1 MKPLAIYVGGKSAE
15 RIYQGGRIIWQRGG
29 ELSLDHIADLF
40 ANGYHLLQ
48 ADPAIVLTSIGPLVT
63 VLGGGLSA
71 LAIADLTVDYGSATA
86 IDGAVTPFPVLSL
99 VCEADSLT
107 REENGFLISQAVSIS
122 HEADHTTDPVI
133 HSLIVDAVYGAHRED
148 HRTTPEASVI
158 VPEAVIGSHWEDQAT
173 TNEAEAEVPD
183 AVPGSHEE
191 DQSTTQEAAAEVAG
205 SAFLASG
212 SHNRTTTEASIL
224 PFRVSGIV
232 EMAGDTDSRTEDES
246 SLDAPVSVPLSA
258 LLRLV
263 TTLEASLTVA
273 PVAGVSANGA
283 SKTDLFAVLDFD
295 EEDEGVWY
303 DPVKRGTDLY
313 IRSVYSVEQTGNNVT
328 IR

>member
-99 VCEADSLT
+99 VCEAESLT
-107 REENGFLISQAVSIS
+107 QEENDFLVSQAVSIS
-122 HEADHTTDPVI
+122 HEADHATDPVI
-133 HSLIVDAVYGAHRED
+133 HSLIADAVSGAHREDHLTDPEVSLDVPEAVEGTHIEDLTTAEAVAAEIPDAVYGAH
-148 HRTTPEASVI
+148 
-158 VPEAVIGSHWEDQAT
+158 GEDQAT
-173 TNEAEAEVPD
+173 SQEV
-183 AVPGSHEE
+183 S
-191 DQSTTQEAAAEVAG
+191 AEVAG
-205 SAFLASG
+205 TAFFASE
-212 SHNRTTTEASIL
+212 SHNRTTGRIEML
-224 PFRVSGIV
+224 PLHINGIV
-232 EMAGDTDSRTEDES
+232 ELTGEEETRTQGTADLE
-246 SLDAPVSVPLSA
+246 APEPVPMTA

-263 TTLEASLTVA
+263 TSCEICLDALPVSDLASQ
-273 PVAGVSANGA
+273 GE
-283 SKTDLFAVLDFD
+283 SKTEVLAVLDFD
-295 EEDEGVWY
+295 EEDEGIWY

-313 IRSVYSVEQTGNNVT
+313 IRSVYSAKQTGSNVT
-328 IR
+328 IK